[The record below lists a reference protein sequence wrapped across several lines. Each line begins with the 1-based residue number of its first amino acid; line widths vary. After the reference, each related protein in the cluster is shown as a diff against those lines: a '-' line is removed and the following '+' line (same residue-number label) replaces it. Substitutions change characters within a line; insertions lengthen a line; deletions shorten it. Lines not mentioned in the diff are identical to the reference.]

1 MNKFIY
7 ALNSKDRDLLMKKG
21 YRELFQCTIA
31 GNKAYAFQNYTNE
44 NIDIATFSNDEG
56 QRFLVSD
63 VAFFNME
70 VFK

>member
-7 ALNSKDRDLLMKKG
+7 ALNSEDRDLLKAKG
-21 YRELFQCTIA
+21 YKELFYCTIA

-44 NIDIATFSNDEG
+44 DIDIATFSNDEK

-70 VFK
+70 VYK